1 MRALTLDEKIG
12 IKAVLAYKGLTLPA
26 LDMTVALRL
35 WGVACGN
42 DIRRWHLFRNHT
54 NPVRL
59 RRHKLRPCR
68 GSRSLVHVR

>member
-12 IKAVLAYKGLTLPA
+12 IKAVLAYRGLALPE
-26 LDMTVALRL
+26 LDMAAAVRL

-42 DIRRWHLFRNHT
+42 DIRRWHLFRNHA

-59 RRHKLRPCR
+59 RKRKLRPCR
-68 GSRSLVHVR
+68 GSRNPIHAR